1 MSELKIETKID
12 CFGTID
18 KKNKESC
25 HHCSNSS
32 LCETFKPTL
41 EQHIAQAEKRGRTD
55 YIYKKD
61 VEVGLTKSKYIVYGF
76 IVIVLLFLFAMLYQ
90 ET

>member
-25 HHCSNSS
+25 NHCANSG

-41 EQHIAQAEKRGRTD
+41 EQHITQAEEKGRTD
-55 YIYKKD
+55 YIYRKD
-61 VEVGLTKSKYIVYGF
+61 VEVGRTKSKYIVYGF
-76 IVIVLLFLFAMLYQ
+76 IVIVLLFLSVMLYQ
-90 ET
+90 EI